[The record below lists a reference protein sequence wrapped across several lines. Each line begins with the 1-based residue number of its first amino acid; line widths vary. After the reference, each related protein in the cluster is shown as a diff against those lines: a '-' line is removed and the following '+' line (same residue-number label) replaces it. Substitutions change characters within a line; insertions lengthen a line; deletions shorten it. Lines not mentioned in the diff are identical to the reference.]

1 MRSFITCTLLQSII
15 RMSKSRR
22 MIWAGH
28 VQECIEDI
36 GGKARRKETTGKT
49 KT

>member
-1 MRSFITCTLLQSII
+1 MGR
-15 RMSKSRR
+15 
-22 MIWAGH
+22 AGSTNG
-28 VQECIEDI
+28 VKRDAYDI